1 MLHSLQLG
9 NQNMCPKQ
17 VHGGGM
23 SPRLISFV
31 IFSIVYFWL
40 AEPPSAPRNVNF
52 NINETALYLE
62 WSPPFD
68 TGGRK
73 DLFYNVICKKCGI
86 DLNHCELCGGGIRF
100 VPQHSGLVNASVVVL
115 DFLSHVNYTFEI
127 EAINGVTE
135 LSLSARQHTS
145 ITITTDQEG
154 TFSILIKYLVLFL
167 VTNKNAKKVT
177 M

>member
-1 MLHSLQLG
+1 
-9 NQNMCPKQ
+9 
-17 VHGGGM
+17 M

-73 DLFYNVICKKCGI
+73 DLVYNVICKKCGADI
-86 DLNHCELCGGGIRF
+86 NQCELCGGGIRF
-100 VPQHSGLVNASVVVL
+100 VPQHSGLVNASVIVL

-127 EAINGVTE
+127 EAVNGVTE
-135 LSLSARQHTS
+135 LSLSARQYTS

-154 TFSILIKYLVLFL
+154 RFTIYSEDFVFMS
-167 VTNKNAKKVT
+167 
-177 M
+177 